1 MRMKNLYPGDRGI
14 LVKYV
19 QLALRRAGYEVATD
33 GDFGPKTCRAL
44 ESFIG
49 ENKACVVNDAAWNLL
64 LPYLRGYTNHIVK
77 SGDSFYSIAKMHN
90 TTVERIR
97 QANPDAQE
105 DNLTI
110 GTMLTV
116 PFDYDLVEESFP
128 YTSMLTEWVIDG
140 MQMRYPFVETGSIGL
155 SVTGNSI
162 PYIKIGNGPTEVAY
176 NASFHA
182 NESITTPVLLKFAEK
197 LMQAYATEE
206 PYEGVNAP
214 NLFEEFTLYL
224 VPLVNPDGVD
234 LVNGL
239 LDSGRFY
246 RNAKR
251 IAAAFPKIA
260 FPDGWKANIRG
271 VDLNL
276 QFPAGWEDA
285 KRIKYALGFDRPAP
299 RDYVG
304 PMPLSEPESV
314 AMYQFTKL
322 HDFALI
328 LAYHTQGEVIYWRYL
343 DYEPEKSYAIAQY
356 FASVSGYA
364 VEETPDESGY
374 AGYKDWF
381 IQEYDRPG
389 YTIEAGKGVNPLPM
403 DQFDKIYGDNVG
415 ILLGGMTELE

>member
-1 MRMKNLYPGDRGI
+1 MKNLYPGDQGI

-33 GDFGPKTCRAL
+33 GNFGPRTCRAL
-44 ESFIG
+44 ESFVG
-49 ENKACVVNDAAWNLL
+49 GNRACVVNDVAWNML
-64 LPYLRGYTNHIVK
+64 LPYLRGYTTHIVK
-77 SGDSFYSIAKMHN
+77 SGDSLYSIAKMHD
-90 TTVERIR
+90 TSVDRIR
-97 QANPDAQE
+97 QANPNVQE

-116 PFDYDLVEESFP
+116 PYDFDLVEESFP
-128 YTSMLTEWVIDG
+128 YTSILTEWVIDG
-140 MQMRYPFVETGSIGL
+140 FQMRYPFVETGSIGL
-155 SVTGNSI
+155 SVMGNSI

-182 NESITTPVLLKFAEK
+182 NESITTPVLLKFAEQ
-197 LMQAYATEE
+197 LLQAYVTEE

-239 LDSGRFY
+239 LESGRFY

-251 IAAAFPKIA
+251 IAESYPQIA

-276 QFPAGWEDA
+276 QFPAGWEEA
-285 KRIKYALGFDRPAP
+285 KRIKYADGYTKPAP

-343 DYEPEKSYAIAQY
+343 NYEPEKSYVIAQY

-364 VEETPDESGY
+364 IEDTPAESGY

-403 DQFDKIYGDNVG
+403 NQFDKIYGDNVG